1 MDIRN
6 DRIYELLSADT
17 NNDEGVSLFKLKDPV
32 TNEEI
37 DVKVTSKNITVK
49 KSNNE
54 SDFDPWGIQEAVI
67 AMYQSDMHA
76 NWEYIEKNCLLN
88 SMTLSSLMDKSKW
101 GATEYSELEN
111 VYNAVL
117 KIVNDDSITHLPSEV
132 LTNIY
137 YAIKIAYKNLKSRSA
152 CLNPEVNSHARIIRT
167 RRYYLTVSVI
177 LYPIIADI
185 NIKDNFLIRNNDL
198 SLSYKVMITR
208 DIGCLSGKFACDVT
222 KQGTINLFHDVNN
235 ILRAYSNDIKS
246 CINSLYGKT
255 MTR

>member
-6 DRIYELLSADT
+6 DRIYELVSANT

-37 DVKVTSKNITVK
+37 NVKVASKNITVK

-54 SDFDPWGIQEAVI
+54 SDVNPWDIQEAII

-76 NWEYIEKNCLLN
+76 NWEYAEKYLLRDG
-88 SMTLSSLMDKSKW
+88 MTLSSLMDKSKW

-117 KIVNDDSITHLPSEV
+117 KIVNDDNITHLPSEL

-137 YAIKIAYKNLKSRSA
+137 YAIKIAYKNLKSRST

-167 RRYYLTVSVI
+167 RSYYLTVSVI
-177 LYPIIADI
+177 LYPIIA
-185 NIKDNFLIRNNDL
+185 NMTVKDNFLIRNSIL
-198 SLSYKVMITR
+198 PLSYKDMITR

-222 KQGTINLFHDVNN
+222 KESIIVLFHGVNN